1 MKLFFNLLILMTMLF
16 LLLVIPAVIPAVDYN
31 GYVKKTID
39 AFANSASVYGF
50 WLSLLGFCWTLWTVA
65 ETLQLNKRAQEKL
78 ESQLKASR
86 TETNE
91 LLTRIRGLALS
102 GVREQVAFFTN
113 EALHAIRNQS
123 WIQVADHCKAASHF
137 SVRLLSSDLPEG
149 DHVGE
154 IRDAVIQ
161 LDIIRKKSLQC
172 HNNVA
177 KPLPETHANFLE
189 SYRLTL
195 TKLDSTIHKNV
206 MEDVNGD

>member
-1 MKLFFNLLILMTMLF
+1 MKLFFNLLILMTVLF

-102 GVREQVAFFTN
+102 GVRE
-113 EALHAIRNQS
+113 
-123 WIQVADHCKAASHF
+123 
-137 SVRLLSSDLPEG
+137 
-149 DHVGE
+149 
-154 IRDAVIQ
+154 
-161 LDIIRKKSLQC
+161 
-172 HNNVA
+172 
-177 KPLPETHANFLE
+177 
-189 SYRLTL
+189 
-195 TKLDSTIHKNV
+195 
-206 MEDVNGD
+206 